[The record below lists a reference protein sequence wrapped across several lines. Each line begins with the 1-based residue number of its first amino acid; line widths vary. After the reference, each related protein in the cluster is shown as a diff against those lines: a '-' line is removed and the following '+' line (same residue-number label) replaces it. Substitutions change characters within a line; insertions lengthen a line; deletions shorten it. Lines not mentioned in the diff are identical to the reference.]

1 LSDTS
6 DLTEFFYLTTIGRK
20 SGKPHQIEIWYV
32 EHDGCYY
39 VVAET
44 RDHADWVRNIVHN
57 PAVTYSVG
65 SSRAAQLPATARPV
79 DPAREPELA
88 AAVSALM
95 DAAYEWSDGL
105 IVEVKPGSR

>member
-1 LSDTS
+1 LSENG

-20 SGKPHQIEIWYV
+20 SGKPHQIEIWFV
-32 EHDGCYY
+32 EHDGSYY
-39 VVAET
+39 IVSEG
-44 RDHADWVRNIVHN
+44 RDHTDWVRNVLQN

-65 SSRAAQLPATARPV
+65 SRSAEQLPATARPL
-79 DPAREPELA
+79 DPAHEPELA

-105 IVEVKPGSR
+105 IVEIKPTG